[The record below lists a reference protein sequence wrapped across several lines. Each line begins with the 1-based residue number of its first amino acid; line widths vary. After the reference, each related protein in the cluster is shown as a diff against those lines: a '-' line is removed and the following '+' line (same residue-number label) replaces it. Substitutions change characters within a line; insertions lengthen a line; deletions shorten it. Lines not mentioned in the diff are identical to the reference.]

1 MTKFAKTIE
10 YLFYLFIFLLPWQ
23 TRWIWHLG
31 KLGNGESQYLTYS
44 LYGTEILFWLI
55 GILAVIYLVKN
66 KNLELSAINYR
77 VRDFYVLFFLFF
89 LIIALGFIWG
99 NDKQAIL
106 YYLWKFFEGFLLL
119 LFVLNFK
126 ISFFNT
132 AGAFVLSGLV
142 QALLALYQFF
152 TQQVFASKW
161 LGMAA
166 QIPAVGGTCVVESD
180 CFRWLRSYG
189 SLPHP
194 NVLGGFLAIA
204 LIFLFILLIL
214 AKHKWEKIFLWLCLP
229 IILASL
235 FFTFSKSAF
244 LALAVGV
251 IFLGFFI
258 FLSPVKKDKNIFT
271 EILMICLIT
280 LSTLTIFY
288 SDPLITRLQG
298 ETRLEIKSAQERI
311 AYFEESKKLLEKSW
325 LTGVGLGNF
334 VISDYMQSEIKL
346 PSYNY
351 QPVHNVF
358 FLAAVELGVWGF
370 LILVLIVAE
379 VLRRIYN
386 YKIDYNFSLMDVF
399 GKIKIDDNYSLYR
412 ENFYWFLATTAVFFL
427 FLVIMIL
434 DHYLWTLY
442 FGIILWWLG
451 LGLWLKQISN
461 KNI

>member
-1 MTKFAKTIE
+1 MNKLSKTIE
-10 YLFYLFIFLLPWQ
+10 YIFYLFIFLLPWQ

-66 KNLELSAINYR
+66 KNKELNTINYR

-89 LIIALGFIWG
+89 LIIILGFIWG
-99 NDKQAIL
+99 GDKQAIL

-119 LFVLNFK
+119 LFVINFK

-132 AGAFVLSGLV
+132 AGAFVLAGLG
-142 QALLALYQFF
+142 QSILALYQFF

-180 CFRWLRSYG
+180 CFRWLRAYG

-194 NVLGGFLAIA
+194 NVLGGFLAMA

-214 AKHKWEKIFLWLCLP
+214 AKHKWEKMFLWLCLP
-229 IILASL
+229 VILAGL

-244 LALAVGV
+244 LALVVGV

-258 FLSPVKKDKNIFT
+258 FLSPAKKDKNIFT

-298 ETRLEIKSAQERI
+298 ETRLEVKSAQERI
-311 AYFEESKKLLEKSW
+311 AYFEESKKLLEKNW
-325 LTGVGLGNF
+325 LSGVGLGNF
-334 VISDYMQSEIKL
+334 VLSDYMQSEIKQ
-346 PSYNY
+346 PSYDY

-379 VLRRIYN
+379 ILRRIYN

-399 GKIKIDDNYSLYR
+399 SKFKIDDNYDLYR
-412 ENFYWFLATTAVFFL
+412 EKFYWFLSTTAVFFAL
-427 FLVIMIL
+427 LVIMIF

-451 LGLWLKQISN
+451 LGLWLKQISS